1 MRMSQMVIGALN
13 LKLAIFEA
21 VTLKDKR
28 RVVNSLKE
36 RLIGKFRVSVAEV
49 GALDRRQQAELG
61 VALVA
66 NDRRFVESCLDKIV
80 DYVRL
85 DRSASLVDWEIEVF

>member
-1 MRMSQMVIGALN
+1 MSQMVIGALS

-36 RLIGKFRVSVAEV
+36 RLLGKFRVSVAEV
-49 GALDRRQQAELG
+49 GSLDHHKQAELG
-61 VALVA
+61 VAMVA
-66 NDRRFVESCLDKIV
+66 NDHRFVESCLHKIV

-85 DRSASLVDWEIEVF
+85 DRSATLVDWEIEFY